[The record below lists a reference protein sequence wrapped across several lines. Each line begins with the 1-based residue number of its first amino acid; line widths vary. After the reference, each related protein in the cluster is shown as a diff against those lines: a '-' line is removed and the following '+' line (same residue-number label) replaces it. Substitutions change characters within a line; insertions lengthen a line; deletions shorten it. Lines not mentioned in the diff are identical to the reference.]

1 MVNNQN
7 DFDML
12 MRSMILYNMFT
23 GCSQTKRM
31 IGEETTMAKTDY
43 TQMAQEIV
51 KAVGGKENIVSV
63 TNCITRLRFVL
74 KDDKIPNEEMVK
86 GIKGVK
92 GVMNMGG
99 QYQIIIG
106 TNVTQVIGPVQK
118 EAGVSG
124 EASDEKTDMKV
135 IKDDS
140 LWNRFF
146 KMISSCILP
155 MLGPMIAG
163 GIMKGLLVILTTAGI
178 LESTDGTYL
187 ILYAAADV
195 VLYFM
200 PIVVG
205 FTCGKVFDCN
215 PYVTAAIGATL
226 VYPTL
231 TAAVAAEGGIT
242 FLRIPVASVTYSN
255 TLLPIILASFVASKL
270 EKIAKKFIPT
280 MLQMMFV
287 PAFVLIIAVPLTW
300 VAVGPL
306 MSIISDALSG
316 ALFGIWGFSP
326 IFGGILF
333 GACWQLVVLL
343 GLHAAF
349 LPVLLNAIVTQGYD
363 PVNAV
368 LGITVWALAGV
379 ALGYSLRQKDPEKR
393 SIGFSS
399 MASALCG
406 VTEPTIYSIALP
418 DFRLFVCAMAGGG
431 ISGGILASLGA
442 KMYAFGGDGLF
453 RFPAMINPE
462 GIDISFYGFII
473 CALIAF
479 VISAGL
485 AFVVSGKEKEQK

>member
-1 MVNNQN
+1 
-7 DFDML
+7 
-12 MRSMILYNMFT
+12 
-23 GCSQTKRM
+23 
-31 IGEETTMAKTDY
+31 MAKVDY
-43 TQMAQEIV
+43 SQMAQEIV
-51 KAVGGKENIVSV
+51 KAVGGKENIIGV

-74 KDDKIPNEEMVK
+74 KDDTIPNEEMVK
-86 GIKGVK
+86 AIQGVK

-99 QYQIIIG
+99 QYQVIIG
-106 TNVTQVIGPVQK
+106 TNVPDVIGPVQK
-118 EAGVSG
+118 AAGITQDV
-124 EASDEKTDMKV
+124 ETKKKDMKV
-135 IKDDS
+135 VKDDS

-163 GIMKGLLVILTTAGI
+163 GIMKGILVILTTTGV
-178 LESTDGTYL
+178 LQSTDGTYL
-187 ILYAAADV
+187 ILYAASDV

-200 PIVVG
+200 PIIVG

-226 VYPTL
+226 VYPNL
-231 TAAVAAEGGIT
+231 VAAVAAEGGIT
-242 FLRIPVASVTYSN
+242 FLKIPVASVTYSN

-270 EKIAKKFIPT
+270 EKLAKRFIPS

-287 PAFVLIIAVPLTW
+287 PAFVLVITVPLTW

-306 MSIISDALSG
+306 MSIVSDLLSNG
-316 ALFGIWGFSP
+316 LFGIWALSP
-326 IFGGILF
+326 ILGGVLF

-379 ALGYSLRQKDPEKR
+379 ALGYSIRQKDTEKR

-418 DFRLFVCAMAGGG
+418 DFRLFVCAMIGGG
-431 ISGGILASLGA
+431 ISGGILAALGA

-462 GIDISFYGFII
+462 GIDISFYGFVG
-473 CALIAF
+473 CALLAF
-479 VISAGL
+479 VISAVL
-485 AFVVSGKEKEQK
+485 AFIVSGKEKKK

>member
-1 MVNNQN
+1 
-7 DFDML
+7 
-12 MRSMILYNMFT
+12 
-23 GCSQTKRM
+23 
-31 IGEETTMAKTDY
+31 MAKIDY
-43 TQMAQEIV
+43 ADMAEEIV
-51 KAVGGKENIVSV
+51 KAIGGKENVISV

-74 KDDKIPNEEMVK
+74 KDDKLPNEDVIK

-99 QYQIIIG
+99 QYQVIIG
-106 TNVTQVIGPVQK
+106 TDVTKVIGPVQK
-118 EAGVSG
+118 ITGS
-124 EASDEKTDMKV
+124 SDQITTEKKDMKIV
-135 IKDDS
+135 KDDS

-163 GIMKGLLVILTTAGI
+163 GIMKGILVILTTAGV
-178 LESTDGTYL
+178 LETTDGTYL

-200 PIVVG
+200 PIIVG

-231 TAAVAAEGGIT
+231 VSAVAAEGGIT
-242 FLRIPVASVTYSN
+242 FLKIPVASVTYSN

-270 EKIAKKFIPT
+270 EKLAKKFIPS

-287 PAFVLIIAVPLTW
+287 PAFVLVITVPLTW
-300 VAVGPL
+300 LVVGPL
-306 MSIISDALSG
+306 MSFISDILSNG
-316 ALFGIWGFSP
+316 LFGIWGLSP
-326 IFGGILF
+326 IIGGILF

-379 ALGYSLRQKDPEKR
+379 ALGYSLRQKDSEKR
-393 SIGFSS
+393 SVGLSC
-399 MASALCG
+399 MVSALCG

-418 DFRLFVCAMAGGG
+418 DFRLFVCAMIGGG
-431 ISGGILASLGA
+431 ISGGILATLGA

-462 GIDISFYGFII
+462 GIDISFYGFIV
-473 CALIAF
+473 CALLAF
-479 VISAGL
+479 VLSTGL
-485 AFVVSGKEKEQK
+485 AFAVSGKEKKHNK

>member
-1 MVNNQN
+1 MIRRIQLYSQRHTNLIIVLKVETKCFAKQKN
-7 DFDML
+7 DGRKD
-12 MRSMILYNMFT
+12 
-23 GCSQTKRM
+23 
-31 IGEETTMAKTDY
+31 MAKKDY
-43 TQMAQEIV
+43 SKMAQKIV
-51 KAVGGKENIVSV
+51 DAVGGKENIISV

-74 KDDKIPNEEMVK
+74 KNDTVPNEETVK
-86 GIKGVK
+86 GIEGVK
-92 GVMNMGG
+92 GVMSMGG
-99 QYQIIIG
+99 QYQVIIG
-106 TNVTQVIGPVQK
+106 TDVPQVIGYVQK
-118 EAGVSG
+118 AAGIQQ
-124 EASDEKTDMKV
+124 ETTEKKDMKIV
-135 IKDDS
+135 KDES

-163 GIMKGLLVILTTAGI
+163 GIMKGILVILTTTGV
-178 LESTDGTYL
+178 LQSTDGTYL
-187 ILYAAADV
+187 ILYAASDV

-200 PIVVG
+200 PIIVG

-226 VYPTL
+226 VYPDL
-231 TAAVAAEGGIT
+231 VAAVAAEGGIT
-242 FLRIPVASVTYSN
+242 FLKIPVASVTYSN

-270 EKIAKKFIPT
+270 EKLAKKFIPS

-287 PAFVLIIAVPLTW
+287 PAFVLVITVPLTW
-300 VAVGPL
+300 VAVGPV
-306 MSIISDALSG
+306 MSIISDLLSNG
-316 ALFGIWGFSP
+316 LFGIWALSP

-379 ALGYSLRQKDPEKR
+379 ALGYSLRQKDTEKR
-393 SIGFSS
+393 SVGFSS

-418 DFRLFVCAMAGGG
+418 DFRLFVCAMIGGG
-431 ISGGILASLGA
+431 ISGGILASLI
-442 KMYAFGGDGLF
+442 M
-453 RFPAMINPE
+453 
-462 GIDISFYGFII
+462 
-473 CALIAF
+473 
-479 VISAGL
+479 
-485 AFVVSGKEKEQK
+485 VS